1 MTIKQQGGIFGRNP
15 TFNDVDIE
23 GTLTVNGEP
32 ISDFGTM
39 AQQDA
44 TSVNIDG
51 GAVDGVTLGTNSA
64 VTEAQVDNIN
74 LNGNTISTSSANLTL
89 TPTDHVFVTKGG
101 SSTATLY
108 LSSDKYTG
116 STGDIS
122 SKIVLYSD
130 NTAAWTGTREMV
142 SLDYI
147 GNGADHRAGS
157 LSIKVKKGAA
167 DANPTEMLLIDGVR
181 NTTTIQSGNL
191 AFPSGAGIDFSA
203 TAGTGTSELF
213 DDYEEGTWTPAITF
227 GGGNTGVTY
236 SVQSGNY
243 TKIGN
248 LVTITCY
255 LVLTSKGTSTG
266 NVKITGLPFSNVN
279 FPSGVSLGRIDNIS
293 FTGRIGGNMTS
304 NATTIDINE
313 TTDAGVISGVDDT
326 NFSNSSSL
334 YFSTSYHTS

>member
-15 TFNDVDIE
+15 TFNDVTVE
-23 GTLTVNGEP
+23 GTLT
-32 ISDFGTM
+32 
-39 AQQDA
+39 
-44 TSVNIDG
+44 TS
-51 GAVDGVTLGTNSA
+51 GAVAFDELT
-64 VTEAQVDNIN
+64 VDNIS
-74 LNGNTISTSSANLTL
+74 LNAYEIQIDANNAGQTSALNRILFKDTDTSTEIGQPLGQIDFWNNDSQNGVAARIQGISEWTSGISGIAM
-89 TPTDHVFVTKGG
+89 
-101 SSTATLY
+101 
-108 LSSDKYTG
+108 YTG
-116 STGDIS
+116 SGGSPALAETMRLTWDGQVKATRGNFVVES
-122 SKIVLYSD
+122 GYGLSFAATSD
-130 NTAAWTGTREMV
+130 A
-142 SLDYI
+142 
-147 GNGADHRAGS
+147 AGS
-157 LSIKVKKGAA
+157 
-167 DANPTEMLLIDGVR
+167 
-181 NTTTIQSGNL
+181 
-191 AFPSGAGIDFSA
+191 
-203 TAGTGTSELF
+203 TSELL

>member
-203 TAGTGTSELF
+203 TSGTGTSELF
-213 DDYEEGTWTPAITF
+213 DDYEEGTWTPVVSAGSIA
-227 GGGNTGVTY
+227 GTGITY
-236 SVQSGNY
+236 SGRY
-243 TKIGN
+243 TKIGDTVTLYFQATTTGGVN
-248 LVTITCY
+248 DLVVASY
-255 LVLTSKGTSTG
+255 VGFS
-266 NVKITGLPFSNVN
+266 GLPFAATTDVTA
-279 FPSGVSLGRIDNIS
+279 SGYSTTEDIDRALGGEVQINGTTFYLGPCGSGS
-293 FTGRIGGNMTS
+293 FTAKISATLTYFTS
-304 NATTIDINE
+304 
-313 TTDAGVISGVDDT
+313 
-326 NFSNSSSL
+326 
-334 YFSTSYHTS
+334 

>member
-1 MTIKQQGGIFGRNP
+1 TLTATTANTSTLTTTAAIIDNY
-15 TFNDVDIE
+15 VDIKSS
-23 GTLTVNGEP
+23 GTVRGN
-32 ISDFGTM
+32 IY
-39 AQQDA
+39 ADA
-44 TSVNIDG
+44 SNMYINTQ
-51 GAVDGVTLGTNSA
+51 GTN
-64 VTEAQVDNIN
+64 TN
-74 LNGNTISTSSANLTL
+74 LNANGGNVILGNANL
-89 TPTDHVFVTKGG
+89 V
-101 SSTATLY
+101 
-108 LSSDKYTG
+108 
-116 STGDIS
+116 I
-122 SKIVLYSD
+122 
-130 NTAAWTGTREMV
+130 NT
-142 SLDYI
+142 
-147 GNGADHRAGS
+147 
-157 LSIKVKKGAA
+157 
-167 DANPTEMLLIDGVR
+167 
-181 NTTTIQSGNL
+181 SGK
-191 AFPSGAGIDFSA
+191 GIDFSA
-203 TAGTGTSELF
+203 TSGTGTSELF

>member
-15 TFNDVDIE
+15 TFYNVDIE

-116 STGDIS
+116 ITGDIS

-130 NTAAWTGTREMV
+130 NTASWTGTREMV

-191 AFPSGAGIDFSA
+191 AFPSGQGIDFSA
-203 TAGTGTSELF
+203 TSGAGTSELF
-213 DDYEEGTWTPAITF
+213 DDYEEGTWTPVATSITV
-227 GGGNTGVTY
+227 N
-236 SVQSGNY
+236 SGTPVWSGTY
-243 TKIGN
+243 TKIGRTVVAQWSLSGGAN
-248 LVTITCY
+248 IDVSLSSY
-255 LVLTSKGTSTG
+255 LS
-266 NVKITGLPFSNVN
+266 LPFTAAGNSWGTYGIVSSNTHV
-279 FPSGVSLGRIDNIS
+279 
-293 FTGRIGGNMTS
+293 GGMVTF
-304 NATTIDINE
+304 
-313 TTDAGVISGVDDT
+313 G
-326 NFSNSSSL
+326 SSL
-334 YFSTSYHTS
+334 YFGTASSGLVSASGTITFQV

>member
-1 MTIKQQGGIFGRNP
+1 MTIKNRGGVFGRNP
-15 TFNDVDIE
+15 TFNNVDVE
-23 GTLTVNGEP
+23 GTLSIAGAAVPAPANTLTTSDIGSTVQGYDADTAKLDVVQTFTANQSVSGN
-32 ISDFGTM
+32 FG
-39 AQQDA
+39 
-44 TSVNIDG
+44 VG
-51 GAVDGVTLGTNSA
+51 
-64 VTEAQVDNIN
+64 
-74 LNGNTISTSSANLTL
+74 TSSLPYRLMVSNDGAEGLEIGPGFLSNRNLFQNYNRSNSTYVGSWNYASEY
-89 TPTDHVFVTKGG
+89 VFHIGG
-101 SSTATLY
+101 SEKMRL
-108 LSSDKYTG
+108 
-116 STGDIS
+116 
-122 SKIVLYSD
+122 
-130 NTAAWTGTREMV
+130 NT
-142 SLDYI
+142 
-147 GNGADHRAGS
+147 
-157 LSIKVKKGAA
+157 
-167 DANPTEMLLIDGVR
+167 
-181 NTTTIQSGNL
+181 SGNL
-191 AFPSGAGIDFSA
+191 AMASGNGIDFSA
-203 TAGTGTSELF
+203 TSGTGTSELF

>member
-1 MTIKQQGGIFGRNP
+1 MTIKQQGGVFGRNP
-15 TFNDVDIE
+15 TFNDVEIE
-23 GTLTVNGEP
+23 GTLTASGSISVPSDSISGDAINGGTPTTDGLTVDTTTLVVDAANNRLGFGTATPDTKVE
-32 ISDFGTM
+32 ISDTFGTS
-39 AQQDA
+39 
-44 TSVNIDG
+44 T
-51 GAVDGVTLGTNSA
+51 SA
-64 VTEAQVDNIN
+64 VKIVNASAAAVSNQGMIDFELGNSFSGLHVDVRAGARKIN
-74 LNGNTISTSSANLTL
+74 AGNHDSSFIIQTSTGGGDAR
-89 TPTDHVFVTKGG
+89 DVVEVTKDGN
-101 SSTATLY
+101 
-108 LSSDKYTG
+108 
-116 STGDIS
+116 
-122 SKIVLYSD
+122 IVL
-130 NTAAWTGTREMV
+130 
-142 SLDYI
+142 SL
-147 GNGADHRAGS
+147 
-157 LSIKVKKGAA
+157 
-167 DANPTEMLLIDGVR
+167 
-181 NTTTIQSGNL
+181 
-191 AFPSGAGIDFSA
+191 SGAGIDFSA
-203 TAGTGTSELF
+203 TSGTGTSELF

-236 SVQSGNY
+236 SAQSGNY